1 MAKKPTCWSYTVVM
15 DRAPPPSSLT
25 SWEPARVTELRAA
38 CRPRGQNHCS
48 LRVTPP
54 RCSELLLEHLSM
66 GSTSAAC
73 PKAAAPADK
82 AAPQLPGPRPDS
94 LQGPRAPTRHTPF
107 SRPWALAPSLLTL
120 EVRLP
125 AGTARRL
132 PRRVPTSALCFTPP
146 GQGAREPSL
155 SSSPAHRLSASLSPQ
170 GSAWAGTCSSSARPL
185 CSAPA
190 HAASS
195 LTRALPPPSTHVSCS
210 VPWHLG
216 HRSSAAGG
224 PALTWLTVTFRRR
237 HRRCSRR
244 CTAG

>member
-1 MAKKPTCWSYTVVM
+1 M
-15 DRAPPPSSLT
+15 
-25 SWEPARVTELRAA
+25 TELRAA
-38 CRPRGQNHCS
+38 CRLRGQNHCS

-237 HRRCSRR
+237 HRRRSRP
-244 CTAG
+244 CKAG

>member
-1 MAKKPTCWSYTVVM
+1 MM
-15 DRAPPPSSLT
+15 DRAPPPSSLTSWEPARVT

-48 LRVTPP
+48 LCAHPAQVLRPSAQTP
-54 RCSELLLEHLSM
+54 M

-82 AAPQLPGPRPDS
+82 AAPQLPGPGQTLCRGHVPPPATHPS
-94 LQGPRAPTRHTPF
+94 PGPGV
-107 SRPWALAPSLLTL
+107 LAPSLLTS

-155 SSSPAHRLSASLSPQ
+155 SSSPARRLSASLSPQ

-237 HRRCSRR
+237 HRRCSRP

>member
-15 DRAPPPSSLT
+15 DRAPPPQLPHKLGASPGDRAQSSLQT
-25 SWEPARVTELRAA
+25 EGPEPLLSV
-38 CRPRGQNHCS
+38 C
-48 LRVTPP
+48 PP
-54 RCSELLLEHLSM
+54 RPGAQTFCTDPHGLHLCCLPQGCCPCGQS
-66 GSTSAAC
+66 SPTAAR
-73 PKAAAPADK
+73 
-82 AAPQLPGPRPDS
+82 PRPDS

-237 HRRCSRR
+237 HRRCSRP

>member
-1 MAKKPTCWSYTVVM
+1 MESRTYQAGRSPGQRSTTAPEGPSPRSGVPDPLAKKPTCWSYTVMM

-48 LRVTPP
+48 LCAHPAQVLRPSAQTP
-54 RCSELLLEHLSM
+54 M

-82 AAPQLPGPRPDS
+82 AAPQLPGPGQTLCRGHVPPPATHPS
-94 LQGPRAPTRHTPF
+94 PGPGV
-107 SRPWALAPSLLTL
+107 LAPSLLTS

-146 GQGAREPSL
+146 GQGAREPSCPRPL
-155 SSSPAHRLSASLSPQ
+155 HTDSRPPCLPKGPPGLVPAHLQPGL
-170 GSAWAGTCSSSARPL
+170 CARPPPTLPRPSHVL
-185 CSAPA
+185 CPLQA
-190 HAASS
+190 H
-195 LTRALPPPSTHVSCS
+195 T
-210 VPWHLG
+210 
-216 HRSSAAGG
+216 
-224 PALTWLTVTFRRR
+224 
-237 HRRCSRR
+237 
-244 CTAG
+244 

>member
-1 MAKKPTCWSYTVVM
+1 
-15 DRAPPPSSLT
+15 
-25 SWEPARVTELRAA
+25 
-38 CRPRGQNHCS
+38 
-48 LRVTPP
+48 
-54 RCSELLLEHLSM
+54 M

-107 SRPWALAPSLLTL
+107 SGPWALAPSLLTL

-155 SSSPAHRLSASLSPQ
+155 SSSPAHRLSASLCPQ

-210 VPWHLG
+210 VPGISGTEAQPLAALLSRGSRLHLG
-216 HRSSAAGG
+216 DGIDGAAARARPDEHRVALPPASGLGGAPTKDENTHSSANEHIGCGFGDCELDAG
-224 PALTWLTVTFRRR
+224 V
-237 HRRCSRR
+237 
-244 CTAG
+244 